1 MATADTRPYRSPE
14 LKTFILILFPAIA
27 AAYFFVSSVW
37 EYSNA
42 EIVFGILAILNL
54 GTVIIL
60 EFMTRTDG
68 QLVVYTQDGKRIFSL
83 ELDVDPMQIEKRKTI
98 TFNVTDK
105 DGDYVDF
112 EAALLG
118 EDPESHTKHGL

>member
-68 QLVVYTQDGKRIFSL
+68 QLVIYTQDGKRIFTL
-83 ELDVDPMQIEKRKTI
+83 ELDIDPMQIEKRKTI
-98 TFNVTDK
+98 TRRLRS
-105 DGDYVDF
+105 GSP
-112 EAALLG
+112 G
-118 EDPESHTKHGL
+118 

>member
-42 EIVFGILAILNL
+42 EIVFGVLAILNL

-83 ELDVDPMQIEKRKTI
+83 ELDIDPLQIEKRKTI

-118 EDPESHTKHGL
+118 EDPESQP

>member
-14 LKTFILILFPAIA
+14 LKTFILVLFPAIA

-118 EDPESHTKHGL
+118 EDPESQP